1 MSANVNRRTFLF
13 GSAGLGAAA
22 FLTSTGRA
30 RAGDKV
36 RVGMIGCGGQGEFSW
51 SQLGNLADDVEFR
64 VLCDVDLAR
73 TANAAKRFPGAEVSI
88 ILIAGE
94 NAGVLE
100 VWRGPSEIRLV
111 NVEIAAR
118 FRGSGAGSTLVRG
131 LLSEGAAGR
140 LPVVLNV
147 REDNHGAQ
155 RLYRRLGFL
164 AESRSNGYV
173 AMRAAPK
180 NR

>member
-1 MSANVNRRTFLF
+1 VRPTAKTPPAVALRPVAPPDDDFLLRLYADTRSNELGRTNWNASQREVFLRQQFNARR
-13 GSAGLGAAA
+13 ADY
-22 FLTSTGRA
+22 RA
-30 RAGDKV
+30 
-36 RVGMIGCGGQGEFSW
+36 
-51 SQLGNLADDVEFR
+51 
-64 VLCDVDLAR
+64 
-73 TANAAKRFPGAEVSI
+73 RFPGAEVSI

-94 NAGVLE
+94 TAGVLE

>member
-1 MSANVNRRTFLF
+1 VRPTAKTPPAVALRPVAPPDDDFLLRLYADTRSDELGRTNWNASQREVFLRQQFNARR
-13 GSAGLGAAA
+13 ADY
-22 FLTSTGRA
+22 RA
-30 RAGDKV
+30 
-36 RVGMIGCGGQGEFSW
+36 
-51 SQLGNLADDVEFR
+51 
-64 VLCDVDLAR
+64 
-73 TANAAKRFPGAEVSI
+73 RFPGAEVSI

>member
-1 MSANVNRRTFLF
+1 VRPTAKTPPAVALRPVAPPDDDFLLRLYADTRSDELGRTNWNASQREVFLRQQFNARR
-13 GSAGLGAAA
+13 ADY
-22 FLTSTGRA
+22 RA
-30 RAGDKV
+30 
-36 RVGMIGCGGQGEFSW
+36 
-51 SQLGNLADDVEFR
+51 
-64 VLCDVDLAR
+64 
-73 TANAAKRFPGAEVSI
+73 RFPGAEVSI

-94 NAGVLE
+94 TAGVLE